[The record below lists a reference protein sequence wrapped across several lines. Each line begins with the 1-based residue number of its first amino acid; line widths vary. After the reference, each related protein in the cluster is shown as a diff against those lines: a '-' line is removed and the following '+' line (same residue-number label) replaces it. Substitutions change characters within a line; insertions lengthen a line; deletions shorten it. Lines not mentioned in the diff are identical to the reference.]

1 MRILSE
7 RPLLSLPLFSFSFLC
22 VVIFLF
28 EGFGPH
34 HSFKSLPGS
43 TGESTAKSAFPEPI
57 GCQDLHNHPAD
68 ESARPYLFAHCFER
82 AILQK
87 KSSLTVDHSCG
98 KVTLTST
105 DAMTVAIRKHQ
116 SPVRSVGSS
125 AEEHRPCDFHTGE
138 SGPVQP
144 EIMIGSTSC

>member
-28 EGFGPH
+28 EGSGSH

-43 TGESTAKSAFPEPI
+43 TGDSTAATVSPEPI
-57 GCQDLHNHPAD
+57 EHQVLHKHRPKESLRPDLIAVCCD
-68 ESARPYLFAHCFER
+68 GAFS
-82 AILQK
+82 QK
-87 KSSLTVDHSCG
+87 RSSLTVDHCRG
-98 KVTLTST
+98 KVTLTNT
-105 DAMTVAIRKHQ
+105 DATAVAIRTNQ
-116 SPVRSVGSS
+116 CPVRRVSSS
-125 AEEHRPCDFHTGE
+125 AEGDRPCDFHTGE